1 MANSGV
7 LTVQSVTREL
17 GGTTIVSTAISTE
30 CTAMVSTSNMDPEL
44 MVWSGDRGSM
54 ATLQGELR

>member
-1 MANSGV
+1 MTTFGV
-7 LTVQSVTREL
+7 LIVQSVTREL

-30 CTAMVSTSNMDPEL
+30 YTAMVSTSYMDPEL

-54 ATLQGELR
+54 AILQGELR